1 MILHGRDAPLIE
13 WQGVV
18 AIRFDLPLSDRSHP
32 SLLAGVN

>member
-18 AIRFDLPLSDRSHP
+18 AIRFDLPRRIDHIHHCW
-32 SLLAGVN
+32 LA